1 RVPAT
6 EENQRSKAK
15 AGSLCRAE
23 PMLGCRTRSLSAEH
37 GSALQKIIP
46 IILSFIHACRG
57 STVSTKVD
65 TYREQRKTVEG
76 GVSPVVGA

>member
-1 RVPAT
+1 TRPAPDNFLRMPAT

-23 PMLGCRTRSLSAEH
+23 PMLGCCTRSLSAEH

-46 IILSFIHACRG
+46 IILSFIHAWRG
-57 STVSTKVD
+57 PTVSTKVD
-65 TYREQRKTVEG
+65 TYQQQR
-76 GVSPVVGA
+76 